1 MKIDCSY
8 PLSAAGE
15 ERVDQRSVVGVSRR
29 VVQALA
35 VMHSGFTH
43 PVIAALDHPLFRK
56 RERGKSD
63 FSKAQGLKRRYS
75 LATFYL
81 PVSVTEYE

>member
-1 MKIDCSY
+1 MAIAFKINCSY

-35 VMHSGFTH
+35 VMSAGSTH
-43 PVIAALDHPLFRK
+43 PVIAALDIPLFRFAGK
-56 RERGKSD
+56 REQKC
-63 FSKAQGLKRRYS
+63 F
-75 LATFYL
+75 
-81 PVSVTEYE
+81 EY